1 MNGVLC
7 HDGSQEDEQEVG
19 VLWFLLV
26 LLDLE
31 GEEVRSTRGP
41 MAPCVLG
48 SFGES
53 RLNLCE
59 GGSKKALMSWC
70 TVSCLDAVIH

>member
-1 MNGVLC
+1 ML
-7 HDGSQEDEQEVG
+7 
-19 VLWFLLV
+19 LFLLV

-41 MAPCVLG
+41 MAPCVLEGEEVRSTRGPMAPCVLG

-53 RLNLCE
+53 CLNLCE